1 MIRYNPEGLTSREVA
16 ESRERHGDNVIT
28 PPKDDSAWRLLLEKF
43 RDPIIRILLLAAVLS
58 LIIGFV
64 HKDFTESVG
73 IICAIILATCVG
85 FWFEWDAQRRF
96 RRLNQVNDD
105 IPVKVM
111 REGSIREIPRRDV
124 VTGDVVYIE
133 KLDQEA
139 GDTVKFDQ
147 VLAVIDGEKATF
159 GTPVVE
165 GASVEATIVKNGK
178 GKKIRIFKY
187 NPKKGYRKRQGHRQ
201 PYTKVEISKISV

>member
-1 MIRYNPEGLTSREVA
+1 MIRYNPKGLTTPQID
-16 ESRERHGDNVIT
+16 ESRRRHGDNVIT

-124 VTGDVVYIE
+124 ISLY
-133 KLDQEA
+133 
-139 GDTVKFDQ
+139 
-147 VLAVIDGEKATF
+147 
-159 GTPVVE
+159 PVNYGRLRSLME
-165 GASVEATIVKNGK
+165 QMYFLTRLRSISHCPPSPSGADKRKEIRRPCVGSSSVS
-178 GKKIRIFKY
+178 RMLS
-187 NPKKGYRKRQGHRQ
+187 RK
-201 PYTKVEISKISV
+201 